1 MNGAVRRRAAGAL
14 LAMAMLA
21 PPVASA
27 NQPLIDRQT
36 QERINGGLGLLQGL
50 RQSFRQD
57 ADLAPL
63 ERQRRAYGV
72 VEHPPLDQALARV
85 MESLRRAAGGN
96 APAARIHVTPDPGL
110 HAYATEE
117 GSIFIAVGMLRSM
130 ETEDELAA
138 LVAHEYAH
146 VLRRHAGRSALQRT
160 KDIAAGLSA
169 LYMDYEYGDQSVRA
183 SRPETAFIRSALLR
197 EAAMHS
203 VQSGIVPGRA
213 RVQEDE
219 ADRIG
224 VDLMVAA
231 GYNPVGMVEM
241 LGRLD
246 AWEAQRKAAADAAGQ
261 PAAQGGVADAAVRYA
276 RRSDQARS
284 ARRSLDGDSTGIVDA
299 VITSLADSTRRG
311 VSRAGRS
318 HRDSDARIELVMEH
332 IQARHGDRER
342 PDMRPMPWAGDA
354 QAASLF
360 ESIDLVQALIASNDG
375 RLSRPG
381 PEQAAALRRVA
392 ASPAGQTPL
401 GRYVMLRYQAPVL
414 GSDEGTAA
422 WQQEL
427 TRRDSL
433 FAAHRLVLDLSSR
446 LRPEPAVGMFETSRQ
461 SLDDPPELLPYGI
474 RIHRRA
480 GNAGVADGYAARC
493 RGTGNE
499 ALRNACAKAR

>member
-1 MNGAVRRRAAGAL
+1 M
-14 LAMAMLA
+14 
-21 PPVASA
+21 
-27 NQPLIDRQT
+27 
-36 QERINGGLGLLQGL
+36 
-50 RQSFRQD
+50 
-57 ADLAPL
+57 
-63 ERQRRAYGV
+63 
-72 VEHPPLDQALARV
+72 
-85 MESLRRAAGGN
+85 
-96 APAARIHVTPDPGL
+96 
-110 HAYATEE
+110 
-117 GSIFIAVGMLRSM
+117 
-130 ETEDELAA
+130 
-138 LVAHEYAH
+138 
-146 VLRRHAGRSALQRT
+146 
-160 KDIAAGLSA
+160 
-169 LYMDYEYGDQSVRA
+169 
-183 SRPETAFIRSALLR
+183 
-197 EAAMHS
+197 
-203 VQSGIVPGRA
+203 
-213 RVQEDE
+213 
-219 ADRIG
+219 
-224 VDLMVAA
+224 
-231 GYNPVGMVEM
+231 
-241 LGRLD
+241 
-246 AWEAQRKAAADAAGQ
+246 
-261 PAAQGGVADAAVRYA
+261 
-276 RRSDQARS
+276 
-284 ARRSLDGDSTGIVDA
+284 DA

-414 GSDEGTAA
+414 GSDQGTAA

-433 FAAHRLVLDLSSR
+433 FAAHRLVLDLSNR